1 MFNSEIKSLPNEDI
15 CILIKPENHS
25 WNYICECGDAR
36 NLTVKEVQN
45 TNAVFISHTHID
57 HFVNFDA
64 IIRHQIGIQRR
75 VVIVGPE
82 GIAQQVQAKLRSYT
96 WNLIEKGAIT
106 YEIREVIDE
115 NETKV
120 YEVEPPTWDLKPL
133 QSTTGNVVF
142 KESSFEVSWVALDH
156 KIPTLAFRFQEKDTV
171 KIDIKTSGFRGGKW
185 VNDLKIAFEKGL
197 AETVISVDG
206 KDFQAKEL
214 FHLLHIKTGDS
225 LGVIMDHAAHI
236 ENHTKIKAHFNA
248 CEKVYIECFYKEED
262 KAQAEANFHSY
273 SKMSGKVMQA
283 AKVMEAIPVHFSR
296 KYNED
301 QIKELIDEFEKAFL
315 IQKRKI
321 MWFERLTGF
330 REESPEQV
338 RKHLKVEGER
348 LVSSA
353 NGKSFHFGRL
363 ETPSLEE
370 FRKQMIDLKATH
382 QGKLKVSEIVG
393 NVQNLHK
400 AEENA
405 GALFQAAS
413 QFNLL
418 EMVGPDVIPER
429 GVSIYAHDYTQGPA
443 CAIACGAG
451 TIYRNYF
458 AEVNGKI
465 GQTANNQIDCLEDIG
480 KALKNKEL
488 GLWRMR
494 NGYAL
499 ATKDGLRN
507 ITKQI
512 EALSNEE
519 RETLKGKL
527 KIGLQWDTEVT
538 VSETKHKVSQA
549 YCSALPVAYSM
560 INAHDWE
567 AFARVV
573 LEATYE
579 ATLSAALVN
588 LENTGSN
595 KVFLTMVGGGVFGNE
610 TNWIVSAMK
619 KAFQKFADVPL
630 DVRIV
635 SYGGSKPVIQSLIK
649 SVSA

>member
-1 MFNSEIKSLPNEDI
+1 MFHTEVKSEVSEDI
-15 CILIKPENHS
+15 CIIIKPENHS

-36 NLTVKEVQN
+36 KLTVKEVQN

-82 GIAQQVQAKLRSYT
+82 GIANQVQAKLKSYT
-96 WNLIEKGAIT
+96 WNLIEKGAIV
-106 YEIREVIDE
+106 YEVREVINV

-120 YEVEPPTWDLKPL
+120 YEIEPPIWELKPL
-133 QSTTGNVVF
+133 SGMSGNVVF
-142 KESSFEVSWVALDH
+142 QESTFDVSWVALDH

-171 KIDIKTSGFRGGKW
+171 KIDIQASGFRGGKW
-185 VNDLKIAFEKGL
+185 VQELKKAFEQGL
-197 AETVISVDG
+197 EEEIISIEG
-206 KDFQAKEL
+206 QDFAAKSL
-214 FHLLHIKTGDS
+214 FHLLHVKEGDS
-225 LGVIMDHAAHI
+225 VGVIMDHAAHAS
-236 ENHTKIKAHFNA
+236 NHAKIKAHFEA
-248 CEKVYIECFYKEED
+248 CQKVYIECFYKAED
-262 KAQAEANFHSY
+262 QAQAEANFHSY
-273 SKMSGKVMQA
+273 SKMSGKVMQE

-296 KYNED
+296 KYNQD
-301 QIKELIDEFEKAFL
+301 QIEELVEEFDKAFL
-315 IQKRKI
+315 IQNRKI

-338 RKHLKVEGER
+338 QKKLKVKGEY
-348 LVSSA
+348 LHSSA
-353 NGKSFHFGRL
+353 NGKRFRFGRL
-363 ETPSLEE
+363 ETPLLEE
-370 FRKQMIDLKATH
+370 LRAQVVALKTKHEGEIA
-382 QGKLKVSEIVG
+382 VSEVVG
-393 NVQNLHK
+393 NVQNFHK

-418 EMVGPDVIPER
+418 EMVGPEVTPER
-429 GVSIYAHDYTQGPA
+429 GVSRYAHDYTQGPA

-480 KALKNKEL
+480 EVLNNKKL
-488 GLWRMR
+488 GLWKMR

-507 ITKQI
+507 IASQI
-512 EALSNEE
+512 EAMTDAE
-519 RETLKGKL
+519 REALKGQL
-527 KIGLQWDTEVT
+527 RIGLQWDTEVT
-538 VSETKHKVSQA
+538 ISESQHQVSQA
-549 YCSALPVAYSM
+549 YCSALPVAYSTV
-560 INAHDWE
+560 NAHDWE
-567 AFARVV
+567 AFAQVI

-579 ATLSAALVN
+579 ATLSAGLVN

-595 KVFLTMVGGGVFGNE
+595 KVFLTMVGGGVFGNK
-610 TNWIVSAMK
+610 TSWITSAMK
-619 KAFQKFADVPL
+619 MALQKFEQVPL

-635 SYGGSKPVIQSLIK
+635 SYGGSDSKIQYLINSL
-649 SVSA
+649 